1 MQKAETQQSAHMHLW
16 GRWQLHRLQRRCA
29 ASMKTAK
36 ALCSQHEDCRRSV
49 QPAHRLQKPAPR
61 RSVLTQVTASPAGK
75 LAGLDKKLSN
85 NLEDTVKESS
95 SPVELSKSPV
105 GPLADP
111 TRWVPLAVEGSASIA
126 LPVAFQGLEGFASPQ
141 LGFVIQH

>member
-1 MQKAETQQSAHMHLW
+1 MQTAETCQSAHLHLW
-16 GRWQLHRLQRRCA
+16 GRLQLQLHCKRQRPERLVPP
-29 ASMKTAK
+29 
-36 ALCSQHEDCRRSV
+36 SV
-49 QPAHRLQKPAPR
+49 TDSR
-61 RSVLTQVTASPAGK
+61 AGK

-111 TRWVPLAVEGSASIA
+111 TRWVPYAAGGTASIP
-126 LPVAFQGLEGFASPQ
+126 LPAACQGLGD
-141 LGFVIQH
+141 V